1 MRRKIL
7 IWSLYFA
14 LWQIIAMVVNQA
26 VILPSFSDVFMRLIQ
41 HLSQSTLY
49 INLFYTLSRVI
60 LGTLIAFVFSL
71 SFAIFSYDFKWI
83 KQALNPLILIS
94 KTIPNITY
102 ILLVLIW
109 FSRELSVLFVTILIL
124 FPVLYNQISISL
136 VEINPELLELLK
148 LYPETY
154 YYRLIKVILPLIK
167 VSLYEGI
174 KGALS
179 LGFKVGV
186 MAEIL
191 GQVQPGLGYLMHIAR
206 MNFETVDLFAY
217 TAIMIIVV
225 ILIEKTMDRFK
236 TMSKVKEI
244 LK

>member
-1 MRRKIL
+1 MRRKVL
-7 IWSLYFA
+7 IWSFYFI
-14 LWQIIAMVVNQA
+14 LWQGIAMMVNQSI
-26 VILPSFSDVFMRLIQ
+26 ILPSFFDVLSRLILILSDSSFYN
-41 HLSQSTLY
+41 HLFITL
-49 INLFYTLSRVI
+49 FRVV
-60 LGTLIAFVFSL
+60 LGTLSAFIL
-71 SFAIFSYDFKWI
+71 SFIFAFLSYDFKWVG
-83 KQALNPLILIS
+83 QALKPLVLVT

-109 FSRELSVLFVTILIL
+109 FSREMSVFFVTFLIL
-124 FPVLYNQISISL
+124 FPVLYTQISTGL
-136 VEINPELLELLK
+136 FGINPEHLELLK

-154 YYRLIKVILPLIK
+154 FHRLTKVIIPLIK
-167 VSLYEGI
+167 IPLFEGL

-217 TAIMIIVV
+217 TTIMILVV
-225 ILIEKTMDRFK
+225 IIIEKSMDQMKRG
-236 TMSKVKEI
+236 
-244 LK
+244 

>member
-1 MRRKIL
+1 MKRKVL
-7 IWSLYFA
+7 IWLFYFI
-14 LWQIIAMVVNQA
+14 LWQMIAMIVNQS
-26 VILPSFSDVFMRLIQ
+26 VILPSFLDVLSRLVYILSDVSFYN
-41 HLSQSTLY
+41 HLFITL
-49 INLFYTLSRVI
+49 FRVI
-60 LGTLIAFVFSL
+60 LGTLSAFIL
-71 SFAIFSYDFKWI
+71 SFIFAILSYDFKLI
-83 KQALNPLILIS
+83 NQALKPLVLVS

-109 FSRELSVLFVTILIL
+109 FSREMSVFFVTLLIL
-124 FPVLYNQISISL
+124 FPVLYTQISTGL
-136 VEINPELLELLK
+136 LGINPEHLEVLK

-154 YYRLIKVILPLIK
+154 FHRLTKVIIPLVRI
-167 VSLYEGI
+167 SLFEGL

-217 TAIMIIVV
+217 TAIMIMVV
-225 ILIEKTMDRFK
+225 VLIEKSMDQIKRG
-236 TMSKVKEI
+236 
-244 LK
+244 

>member
-1 MRRKIL
+1 MKRKML
-7 IWSLYFA
+7 IWTIYFG
-14 LWQIIAMVVNQA
+14 LWQGLSMLVNQS
-26 VILPSFSDVFMRLIQ
+26 VFLPSFVNVLYRLINI
-41 HLSQSTLY
+41 LGDEALY
-49 INLFYTLSRVI
+49 LHLFYTLFRVI
-60 LGTLIAFVFSL
+60 VGTGIAFVLSL
-71 SFAIFSYDFKWI
+71 SLAILAYDFKAI
-83 KQALNPLILIS
+83 KYALDPLIIIS

-109 FSRELSVLFVTILIL
+109 FTRELSVLFVTILIL
-124 FPVLYNQISISL
+124 FPVLYMQFKTSL
-136 VEINPELLELLK
+136 SSINPELLELLK
-148 LYPETY
+148 LYPEAY

-167 VSLYEGI
+167 VSLFEGI

-217 TAIMIIVV
+217 TAIMIIIV
-225 ILIEKTMDRFK
+225 IFIEKGMDAIMLK
-236 TMSKVKEI
+236 SK
-244 LK
+244 

>member
-1 MRRKIL
+1 MKRKVL
-7 IWSLYFA
+7 IWLFYFI
-14 LWQIIAMVVNQA
+14 LWQMIAMIVNQS
-26 VILPSFSDVFMRLIQ
+26 VILPSFLDVLNRLVYILSDVSFYN
-41 HLSQSTLY
+41 HLFITL
-49 INLFYTLSRVI
+49 FRVI
-60 LGTLIAFVFSL
+60 LGTLSAFVL
-71 SFAIFSYDFKWI
+71 SFIFAILSYDFKLI
-83 KQALNPLILIS
+83 NQGLKPLVLVS

-109 FSRELSVLFVTILIL
+109 FSREMSVFFVTLLIL
-124 FPVLYNQISISL
+124 FPVLYTQISTGL
-136 VEINPELLELLK
+136 LGINPEHLEVLK

-154 YYRLIKVILPLIK
+154 FHRLTKVIIPLIRI
-167 VSLYEGI
+167 SLFEGL

-217 TAIMIIVV
+217 TAIMIMVV
-225 ILIEKTMDRFK
+225 VLIEKSMDLIK
-236 TMSKVKEI
+236 K
-244 LK
+244 

>member
-1 MRRKIL
+1 MKRKVL
-7 IWSLYFA
+7 IWLFYFI
-14 LWQIIAMVVNQA
+14 LWQMIAMIVNQS
-26 VILPSFSDVFMRLIQ
+26 VILPSFLDVLNRLVYILSDVSFYN
-41 HLSQSTLY
+41 HLFITL
-49 INLFYTLSRVI
+49 FRVI
-60 LGTLIAFVFSL
+60 LGTLSAFIL
-71 SFAIFSYDFKWI
+71 SFIFAILSYDFKLI
-83 KQALNPLILIS
+83 NQGLKPLVLVS

-109 FSRELSVLFVTILIL
+109 FSREMSVFFVTLLIL
-124 FPVLYNQISISL
+124 FPVLYTQISTGL
-136 VEINPELLELLK
+136 LGINPEHLEVLK

-154 YYRLIKVILPLIK
+154 FHRLTMVIIPLIRI
-167 VSLYEGI
+167 SLFEGL

-217 TAIMIIVV
+217 TAIMIMVV
-225 ILIEKTMDRFK
+225 VLIEKSMDQFK
-236 TMSKVKEI
+236 RG
-244 LK
+244 

>member
-1 MRRKIL
+1 MRRNVH
-7 IWSLYFA
+7 IWLFYFV
-14 LWQIIAMVVNQA
+14 LWQGIAMVVNQS
-26 VILPSFSDVFMRLIQ
+26 VIFPSFFDVLNRLVFILSDSSFYNHLFITLI
-41 HLSQSTLY
+41 
-49 INLFYTLSRVI
+49 RVI
-60 LGTLIAFVFSL
+60 LGTFSAFIL
-71 SFAIFSYDFKWI
+71 SFIFAILSYDFKFI
-83 KQALNPLILIS
+83 NQALKPLVLVS

-109 FSRELSVLFVTILIL
+109 FSREMSVFFVTLLIL
-124 FPVLYNQISISL
+124 FPVLYTQISTGL
-136 VEINPELLELLK
+136 FGINPEHLEVLK

-154 YYRLIKVILPLIK
+154 FHRLIKVIIPLIK
-167 VSLYEGI
+167 IPLFEGL

-217 TAIMIIVV
+217 TTIMIIVV
-225 ILIEKTMDRFK
+225 VIIEKSMDQIKRG
-236 TMSKVKEI
+236 
-244 LK
+244 

>member
-1 MRRKIL
+1 MKRKVL
-7 IWSLYFA
+7 IWLFYFI
-14 LWQIIAMVVNQA
+14 LWQMIAMTVNQS
-26 VILPSFSDVFMRLIQ
+26 VILPSFLDVLKRLVYILCDVSFYN
-41 HLSQSTLY
+41 HLFITL
-49 INLFYTLSRVI
+49 FRVI
-60 LGTLIAFVFSL
+60 LGTLSAFIL
-71 SFAIFSYDFKWI
+71 SFIFAILSYDFKLI
-83 KQALNPLILIS
+83 NQGLKPLVLVS

-109 FSRELSVLFVTILIL
+109 FSREMSVFFVTLLIL
-124 FPVLYNQISISL
+124 FPVLYTQISTGL
-136 VEINPELLELLK
+136 LGINPEHLEVLK

-154 YYRLIKVILPLIK
+154 FHRLTKVIIPLIRI
-167 VSLYEGI
+167 SLFEGL

-217 TAIMIIVV
+217 TAIMIMVV
-225 ILIEKTMDRFK
+225 VLIEKSMDLIK
-236 TMSKVKEI
+236 K
-244 LK
+244 

>member
-1 MRRKIL
+1 MRRKVL
-7 IWSLYFA
+7 IWLFYFI
-14 LWQIIAMVVNQA
+14 LWQGIAMMVNQSI
-26 VILPSFSDVFMRLIQ
+26 ILPSFLDVLNRLVYILSDSSFYN
-41 HLSQSTLY
+41 HLFITL
-49 INLFYTLSRVI
+49 FRVV
-60 LGTLIAFVFSL
+60 LGTLSAFVL
-71 SFAIFSYDFKWI
+71 SFLFAILSYDFKWVE
-83 KQALNPLILIS
+83 QALKPLVLVS

-109 FSRELSVLFVTILIL
+109 FSREMSVFFVTLLIL
-124 FPVLYNQISISL
+124 FPVLYTQISTGL
-136 VEINPELLELLK
+136 FGINPEHLEVLK

-154 YYRLIKVILPLIK
+154 FHRLIKVIIPLIK
-167 VSLYEGI
+167 IPLFEGL

-217 TAIMIIVV
+217 TAIMILVVV
-225 ILIEKTMDRFK
+225 IIEKSMDQIKRG
-236 TMSKVKEI
+236 
-244 LK
+244 

>member
-1 MRRKIL
+1 MKRKVL
-7 IWSLYFA
+7 IWLFYFI
-14 LWQIIAMVVNQA
+14 LWQMIALIVNQS
-26 VILPSFSDVFMRLIQ
+26 VILPSFLDVLNRLVYILSDVSFYN
-41 HLSQSTLY
+41 HLFITL
-49 INLFYTLSRVI
+49 FRVI
-60 LGTLIAFVFSL
+60 LGTLSAFVL
-71 SFAIFSYDFKWI
+71 SFIFAILSYDFKLI
-83 KQALNPLILIS
+83 NQALKPLVLVS

-109 FSRELSVLFVTILIL
+109 FSREMSVFFVTLLIL
-124 FPVLYNQISISL
+124 FPVLYTQISTGL
-136 VEINPELLELLK
+136 LGINPEHLEVLK

-154 YYRLIKVILPLIK
+154 FHRLTKVIIPLIRI
-167 VSLYEGI
+167 SLFEGL

-217 TAIMIIVV
+217 TAIMIMVV
-225 ILIEKTMDRFK
+225 VLIEKSMDQIKRG
-236 TMSKVKEI
+236 
-244 LK
+244 

>member
-1 MRRKIL
+1 MKRKVL
-7 IWSLYFA
+7 IWLFYFI
-14 LWQIIAMVVNQA
+14 LWQMIAMIVNQS
-26 VILPSFSDVFMRLIQ
+26 VILPSFLDVLNRLVYILSDVSFYN
-41 HLSQSTLY
+41 HLFITL
-49 INLFYTLSRVI
+49 FRVI
-60 LGTLIAFVFSL
+60 LGTLSAFIL
-71 SFAIFSYDFKWI
+71 SFIFAILSYDFKLI
-83 KQALNPLILIS
+83 NQGLKPLVLVS

-109 FSRELSVLFVTILIL
+109 FSREMSVFFVTLLIL
-124 FPVLYNQISISL
+124 FPVLYTQISTGL
-136 VEINPELLELLK
+136 LGINPEHLEVLK

-154 YYRLIKVILPLIK
+154 FHRLTKVIIPLIRI
-167 VSLYEGI
+167 SLFEGL

-217 TAIMIIVV
+217 TAIMIMVV
-225 ILIEKTMDRFK
+225 VLFEKSMDFIKNRNF
-236 TMSKVKEI
+236 
-244 LK
+244 

>member
-1 MRRKIL
+1 MKRKVL
-7 IWSLYFA
+7 IWLFYFI
-14 LWQIIAMVVNQA
+14 LWQIIAMIVNQS
-26 VILPSFSDVFMRLIQ
+26 VILPSFLDVLNRLVYILSDVSFYN
-41 HLSQSTLY
+41 HLFITL
-49 INLFYTLSRVI
+49 FRVI
-60 LGTLIAFVFSL
+60 LGTLSAFIL
-71 SFAIFSYDFKWI
+71 SFIFAILSYDFKLI
-83 KQALNPLILIS
+83 NQGLKPLVLVS

-109 FSRELSVLFVTILIL
+109 FSREMSVFFVTLLIL
-124 FPVLYNQISISL
+124 FPVLYTQISTGL
-136 VEINPELLELLK
+136 LGINPEHLEVLK

-154 YYRLIKVILPLIK
+154 FHRLTKVIIPLIRI
-167 VSLYEGI
+167 SLFEGL

-217 TAIMIIVV
+217 TTIMIMVV
-225 ILIEKTMDRFK
+225 VLIEKSMDQIKRG
-236 TMSKVKEI
+236 
-244 LK
+244 

>member
-1 MRRKIL
+1 MRRKVL
-7 IWSLYFA
+7 IWSFYFI
-14 LWQIIAMVVNQA
+14 LWQGIAMMVNQSI
-26 VILPSFSDVFMRLIQ
+26 ILPSFFDVLSRLILILSDSSFYN
-41 HLSQSTLY
+41 HLFITL
-49 INLFYTLSRVI
+49 FRVV
-60 LGTLIAFVFSL
+60 LGTLSAFIL
-71 SFAIFSYDFKWI
+71 SFIFAIVSYDFKWVE
-83 KQALNPLILIS
+83 QALKPLVLVS

-109 FSRELSVLFVTILIL
+109 FSREMSVFFVTLLIL
-124 FPVLYNQISISL
+124 FPVLYTQISTGL
-136 VEINPELLELLK
+136 FGINPEHLELLK

-154 YYRLIKVILPLIK
+154 FHRLTKVIIPLVRIP
-167 VSLYEGI
+167 LFEGL

-217 TAIMIIVV
+217 TAIMILVV
-225 ILIEKTMDRFK
+225 VLIENGINT
-236 TMSKVKEI
+236 
-244 LK
+244 LKK

>member
-1 MRRKIL
+1 MRRKVI
-7 IWSLYFA
+7 IWSFYFI
-14 LWQIIAMVVNQA
+14 LWQGIAMMVNQSI
-26 VILPSFSDVFMRLIQ
+26 ILPSFFDVLSRLILILSNSSFYN
-41 HLSQSTLY
+41 HLFITL
-49 INLFYTLSRVI
+49 FRVV
-60 LGTLIAFVFSL
+60 LGTLSAFIL
-71 SFAIFSYDFKWI
+71 SFIFAIVSYDFKWVE
-83 KQALNPLILIS
+83 QALKPLVLVS

-109 FSRELSVLFVTILIL
+109 FSREMSVFFVTLLIL
-124 FPVLYNQISISL
+124 FPVLYTQISTGL
-136 VEINPELLELLK
+136 FGINPEHLELLK

-154 YYRLIKVILPLIK
+154 FHRLTKVIIPLIK
-167 VSLYEGI
+167 IPLFEGL

-217 TAIMIIVV
+217 TAIMILVVV
-225 ILIEKTMDRFK
+225 IIEKSMDQIKRG
-236 TMSKVKEI
+236 
-244 LK
+244 

>member
-1 MRRKIL
+1 MRRKVL
-7 IWSLYFA
+7 IWLFYFI
-14 LWQIIAMVVNQA
+14 LWQGIAMMVNQSI
-26 VILPSFSDVFMRLIQ
+26 ILPSFLDVLNRLVYILSDSSFYN
-41 HLSQSTLY
+41 HLFITL
-49 INLFYTLSRVI
+49 FRVV
-60 LGTLIAFVFSL
+60 LGTLSAFVL
-71 SFAIFSYDFKWI
+71 SFIFAILSYDFKWVE
-83 KQALNPLILIS
+83 QALKPLVLVS

-109 FSRELSVLFVTILIL
+109 FSREMSVFFVTLLIL
-124 FPVLYNQISISL
+124 FPVLYTQISTGL
-136 VEINPELLELLK
+136 FGINPEHLELLK

-154 YYRLIKVILPLIK
+154 FHRLIKVIIPLIK
-167 VSLYEGI
+167 IPLFEGL

-217 TAIMIIVV
+217 TAIMILVVV
-225 ILIEKTMDRFK
+225 IIEKSMDQIKRG
-236 TMSKVKEI
+236 
-244 LK
+244 

>member
-1 MRRKIL
+1 MRRKVL
-7 IWSLYFA
+7 IWLFYFI
-14 LWQIIAMVVNQA
+14 LWQGIAMMVNQSI
-26 VILPSFSDVFMRLIQ
+26 ILPSFLDVLNRLVYILSDSSFYN
-41 HLSQSTLY
+41 HLFITL
-49 INLFYTLSRVI
+49 FRVV
-60 LGTLIAFVFSL
+60 LGTLSAFIL
-71 SFAIFSYDFKWI
+71 SFIFAILSYDFKWVE
-83 KQALNPLILIS
+83 QALKPLVLVS

-109 FSRELSVLFVTILIL
+109 FSREMSVFFVTLLIL
-124 FPVLYNQISISL
+124 FPVLYTQISTGL
-136 VEINPELLELLK
+136 FGINPEHLEVLK

-154 YYRLIKVILPLIK
+154 FHRLIKVIIPLIK
-167 VSLYEGI
+167 IPLFEGL

-217 TAIMIIVV
+217 TAIMILVVV
-225 ILIEKTMDRFK
+225 IIEKSMDQMKRG
-236 TMSKVKEI
+236 
-244 LK
+244 

>member
-1 MRRKIL
+1 MKRKVL
-7 IWSLYFA
+7 IWLFYFI
-14 LWQIIAMVVNQA
+14 LWQMIAMIVNQS
-26 VILPSFSDVFMRLIQ
+26 VILPSFLDVLNRLVYILSDVSFYN
-41 HLSQSTLY
+41 HLFITL
-49 INLFYTLSRVI
+49 FRVI
-60 LGTLIAFVFSL
+60 LGTLSAFVL
-71 SFAIFSYDFKWI
+71 SFIFAILSYDFKLI
-83 KQALNPLILIS
+83 NQALKPLVLVS

-109 FSRELSVLFVTILIL
+109 FSREMSVFFVTLLIL
-124 FPVLYNQISISL
+124 FPVLYTQISTGL
-136 VEINPELLELLK
+136 LGINPEHLEVLK

-154 YYRLIKVILPLIK
+154 FHRLTKVIIPLIRI
-167 VSLYEGI
+167 SLFEGL

-217 TAIMIIVV
+217 TAIMIMVV
-225 ILIEKTMDRFK
+225 VLIEKSMDQMKRG
-236 TMSKVKEI
+236 
-244 LK
+244 

>member
-1 MRRKIL
+1 MRRKVL
-7 IWSLYFA
+7 IWLFYFI
-14 LWQIIAMVVNQA
+14 LWQGIAMMVNQSI
-26 VILPSFSDVFMRLIQ
+26 ILPSFFDVLSRLILILSDSSFYN
-41 HLSQSTLY
+41 HLFITL
-49 INLFYTLSRVI
+49 FRVV
-60 LGTLIAFVFSL
+60 LGTLSAFIL
-71 SFAIFSYDFKWI
+71 SFIFAILSYDFKWVE
-83 KQALNPLILIS
+83 QALKPLVLVS

-109 FSRELSVLFVTILIL
+109 FSREMSVFFVTLLIL
-124 FPVLYNQISISL
+124 FPVLYTQISTGL
-136 VEINPELLELLK
+136 FGINPEHLEVLK

-154 YYRLIKVILPLIK
+154 FHRLIKVIIPLIK
-167 VSLYEGI
+167 IPLFEGL

-217 TAIMIIVV
+217 TAIMILVVV
-225 ILIEKTMDRFK
+225 IIEKSMDQMKRG
-236 TMSKVKEI
+236 
-244 LK
+244 

>member
-1 MRRKIL
+1 MRRKVL
-7 IWSLYFA
+7 IWSFYFI
-14 LWQIIAMVVNQA
+14 LWQGIAMMVNQSI
-26 VILPSFSDVFMRLIQ
+26 ILPSFLDVLNRLVYILSDSSFYN
-41 HLSQSTLY
+41 HLFITL
-49 INLFYTLSRVI
+49 FRVV
-60 LGTLIAFVFSL
+60 LGTLSAFIL
-71 SFAIFSYDFKWI
+71 SFIFAILSYDFKWVE
-83 KQALNPLILIS
+83 QALKPLVLVS

-109 FSRELSVLFVTILIL
+109 FSREMSVFFVTLLIL
-124 FPVLYNQISISL
+124 FPVLYTQISTGL
-136 VEINPELLELLK
+136 FGINPEHLEVLK

-154 YYRLIKVILPLIK
+154 FHRLIKVIIPLIK
-167 VSLYEGI
+167 IPLFEGL

-217 TAIMIIVV
+217 TAIMILVVV
-225 ILIEKTMDRFK
+225 IIEKSMDQMKRG
-236 TMSKVKEI
+236 
-244 LK
+244 

>member
-1 MRRKIL
+1 MKRKVL
-7 IWSLYFA
+7 IWLFYFI
-14 LWQIIAMVVNQA
+14 LWQMIAMIVNQS
-26 VILPSFSDVFMRLIQ
+26 VILPSFLDVLNRLVYILSDVSFYN
-41 HLSQSTLY
+41 HLFITL
-49 INLFYTLSRVI
+49 FRVI
-60 LGTLIAFVFSL
+60 LGTLSAFIL
-71 SFAIFSYDFKWI
+71 SFIFAILSYDFKLI
-83 KQALNPLILIS
+83 NQGLKPLVLVS

-109 FSRELSVLFVTILIL
+109 FSREMSVFFVTLLIL
-124 FPVLYNQISISL
+124 FPVLYTQISTGL
-136 VEINPELLELLK
+136 LGINPEHLEVLK

-154 YYRLIKVILPLIK
+154 FHRLTKVIIPLIRI
-167 VSLYEGI
+167 SLFEGL

-217 TAIMIIVV
+217 TAIMIMVV
-225 ILIEKTMDRFK
+225 VLIEKSMDQIKRG
-236 TMSKVKEI
+236 
-244 LK
+244 

>member
-1 MRRKIL
+1 MRRKVL
-7 IWSLYFA
+7 VWLFYFI
-14 LWQIIAMVVNQA
+14 LWQGIAMMVNQSI
-26 VILPSFSDVFMRLIQ
+26 ILPSFLDVFNRLINILSNGSFYN
-41 HLSQSTLY
+41 HLFITL
-49 INLFYTLSRVI
+49 FRVI
-60 LGTLIAFVFSL
+60 LGTVMAFILSFVF
-71 SFAIFSYDFKWI
+71 AILSYDFKI
-83 KQALNPLILIS
+83 IDQALKPLVLVS

-109 FSRELSVLFVTILIL
+109 FSREMSVFFVTLLIL
-124 FPVLYNQISISL
+124 FPVLYTQISTGL
-136 VEINPELLELLK
+136 FGINPEHLELLK

-154 YYRLIKVILPLIK
+154 FHRLTKVIIPLIK
-167 VSLYEGI
+167 ISLFEGL

-217 TAIMIIVV
+217 TAIMILVV
-225 ILIEKTMDRFK
+225 IIIEKSLDQIKRG
-236 TMSKVKEI
+236 
-244 LK
+244 